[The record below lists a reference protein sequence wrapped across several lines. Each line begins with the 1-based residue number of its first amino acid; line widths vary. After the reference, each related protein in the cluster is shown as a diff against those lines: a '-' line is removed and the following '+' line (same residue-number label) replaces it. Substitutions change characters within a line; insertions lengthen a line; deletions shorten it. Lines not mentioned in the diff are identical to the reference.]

1 MSLLS
6 RFIPASRRGQRNFE
20 RGRAAEQRGDINA
33 ALACFRQ
40 GALDYDTHLDAR
52 EKAWRPVHPSHL
64 VRAGIC
70 YVRIGRDSDALR
82 VFERALAAKEIP
94 DAFLHAGYAAA
105 KLDDREG
112 AVRFWSGYPAWAGQ
126 VVIART
132 LKLQVAAIAAGA
144 DLAAACRAVAHAVR
158 GQDRENAKARPTL
171 RHSRPVPPHRGY

>member
-1 MSLLS
+1 MSLFS

-20 RGRAAEQRGDINA
+20 RGRAAEQRGDIA
-33 ALACFRQ
+33 AAQAFFRQ
-40 GALDYDTHLDAR
+40 GALDYDTHLEAR
-52 EKAWRPVHPSHL
+52 EQTRRPVHPSHL

-82 VFERALAAKEIP
+82 VLGQALAVKEIP

-105 KLDDREG
+105 KLGDRQG

-126 VVIART
+126 TVVARA

-144 DLAAACRAVAHAVR
+144 DLEEACRAVAAAVR
-158 GQDRENAKARPTL
+158 SQDRENTKARSTL